1 MVSHRLGHNSDFCGF
16 AGLAIALSALR
27 PSVVLATTGAL
38 ETIPPPSTASTV
50 QAEAAALA
58 DDFDAVAAFTDVTG
72 VGSLARWI
80 VPEVSLLSQR
90 ALVTLAQLDWLR
102 ALLLL
107 RHISSAARDDGLAD
121 AGAANASGVSRSEAR
136 SSSDVSAI
144 GLATPWDVVSTPTT
158 AKLVHACVSAAA
170 EAALL
175 SRCAARPQGVMSSIS
190 IAWSAAVSSGAATAA
205 DYVEAAAALAVPA
218 AATMP
223 VGGLPGDASAA
234 WRSLLDPWWV
244 LGNCAAEI
252 LSGGAS
258 SSQGALPAVTLS
270 VTDDELAALCSVL
283 RMSIL
288 VLAPQV
294 KEVLNESAAYCHTP
308 SPCAASC
315 SPLELRHSRIVRC
328 EPGLSS
334 RSGSAKHAQQL
345 SSAAI
350 RPVAE
355 PQRTPLLRL
364 RASRPSLMPEL
375 LQ

>member
-1 MVSHRLGHNSDFCGF
+1 M
-16 AGLAIALSALR
+16 
-27 PSVVLATTGAL
+27 
-38 ETIPPPSTASTV
+38 
-50 QAEAAALA
+50 
-58 DDFDAVAAFTDVTG
+58 TG

-107 RHISSAARDDGLAD
+107 RHVSSAARDDGFAD
-121 AGAANASGVSRSEAR
+121 AGAANASGVSRSDAR
-136 SSSDVSAI
+136 SSSDVSAV

-158 AKLVHACVSAAA
+158 AKLAHACISAAA

-218 AATMP
+218 ASAMP

-258 SSQGALPAVTLS
+258 SAQGALPAVTLS
-270 VTDDELAALCSVL
+270 VTDDELAVLCSIL

-294 KEVLNESAAYCHTP
+294 RKCLLGALQIVLHPAVG
-308 SPCAASC
+308 AASC
-315 SPLELRHSRIVRC
+315 SPLELRRSRTVLC

-334 RSGSAKHAQQL
+334 RSGSAKHAQ
-345 SSAAI
+345 
-350 RPVAE
+350 
-355 PQRTPLLRL
+355 
-364 RASRPSLMPEL
+364 
-375 LQ
+375 